1 MTTQFDRR
9 ESLSNQCL
17 TVADTAL
24 AQGDPDS
31 FWRLWGNAYRLQMAN
46 IAALRLENPGLVE
59 SHPKYAALVDEFLR
73 IGLRVGA
80 REQLIAFGFGPL
92 LLSLEGDQ

>member
-1 MTTQFDRR
+1 MITQFDRR
-9 ESLSNQCL
+9 ESLSSECL

-31 FWRLWGNAYRLQMAN
+31 FWRLWGNAYRLQMTN
-46 IAALRLENPGLVE
+46 IAALRLENPGLLE
-59 SHPKYAALVDEFLR
+59 NNPQYAALVDEFLR

-80 REQLIAFGFGPL
+80 RKHLIALGFGPL
-92 LLSLEGDQ
+92 LSSLENQ